1 LVGLAFDLGELL
13 AQVQRGLERS
23 DLLLQA
29 LDQFKASAIRNP
41 RDVINGFLAIELGA
55 LAPHMG
61 QGVDQM
67 AMHTLQAQLE
77 NLKQAHGACAND
89 QRFGVDG

>member
-1 LVGLAFDLGELL
+1 
-13 AQVQRGLERS
+13 
-23 DLLLQA
+23 
-29 LDQFKASAIRNP
+29 
-41 RDVINGFLAIELGA
+41 
-55 LAPHMG
+55 MG